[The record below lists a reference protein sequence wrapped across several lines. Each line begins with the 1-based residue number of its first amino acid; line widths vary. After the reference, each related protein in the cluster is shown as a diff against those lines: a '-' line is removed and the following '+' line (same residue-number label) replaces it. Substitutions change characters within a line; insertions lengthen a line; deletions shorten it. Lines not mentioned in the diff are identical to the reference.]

1 MATNGKIVKTKS
13 LAQRIN
19 HRRFKA
25 NGAAGFALGSANS
38 CRHNL
43 ERLAEQGRGLPD
55 GEFWATYR
63 TALSHLRAVEMYI
76 ADMRMTVLGN
86 LEAIEL
92 AQEKYNAT
100 HNRDRP

>member
-1 MATNGKIVKTKS
+1 MATDGKIVKTKS

-19 HRRFKA
+19 HKRFKV
-25 NGAAGFALGSANS
+25 NGAAGFAIGSANS

-63 TALSHLRAVEMYI
+63 TALNHLRAVEMYI
-76 ADMRMTVLGN
+76 TDMRVTVLNN
-86 LEAIEL
+86 LETIEL
-92 AQEKYNAT
+92 AQEKYNAAN
-100 HNRDRP
+100 NRDRT